1 MVKKDI
7 ETSFSASLV
16 LPKIIAHT
24 LGFNDQIEIID
35 MLKEDNGDYSFTSDK
50 SNYLEKIQ
58 EYFDKINIPEP
69 FNILSESQLKQY
81 DLNIKECVD
90 IITSKRDIS
99 IKVYQYV
106 ALLFTEIY
114 LDLYF
119 NAKTTKDLDQFI
131 SFLNRSLD
139 KINIEAEIESFKE
152 EDLGKLC
159 FWMATGSGKTIIMHI
174 NYLQYLNYIKK
185 YSIPLN
191 KTILIT
197 PNEDLSDQH
206 IREFRKSDIEAIKTT
221 KENYKLKKDSVKVI
235 DINKLSEKSQVKRI
249 DYKSFGDNN
258 LILVDEGHRGG
269 SGYKWI
275 NYRKNIAKEGF
286 TFEYSATFQ
295 DIKKDKNEISDYKKT
310 ILFDYSYKYYHED
323 GYGKEYFISNVDF
336 EKDDE
341 YPQTLIMLGNLIS
354 FYEQKRLFLE
364 HRHEVENNL
373 LIEEPLWILVGSK
386 VVETNKDKLDEGITS
401 DILKFIRFLNQLKI
415 EKEKY
420 SEYIKNIFEDKTQLK
435 NKGSN
440 QSFFI
445 DKFPYVR
452 QLLRDEFNNNFQML
466 LADIFRLV
474 LYADYNNAEL
484 VLENIKSSDG
494 EIGLKYND
502 STKYFGLIYVGKG
515 NDAKIINSDFIK
527 KNNIPTRDQVI
538 KTSLFETLNKKD
550 KDPLNI
556 LVGAK
561 KFIEGWD
568 NYRIS
573 SMLLMNFAKSKG
585 VSAIQLFGRGVRLHG
600 TQNSMKRSSFT
611 NPHIERSE
619 LRKNL
624 ELLETLNV
632 FGINASYME
641 EFRNELME
649 DIDFYIER
657 EILVEKDPKHIIKHD
672 LKCIKKEVNTEES
685 FRTSKIVVLSTFP
698 SVSIDIDNHLS
709 VLKSK
714 ETQEQVIVNKIYKS
728 VLINEEFFELVRWEN
743 IISELRRLKRI
754 KDYRNLDLPDV
765 DKIKDLL
772 KNKIEVDIRGD
783 EESFKQIK
791 DWKILRDNLER
802 IYIEILTKFIN
813 KNYSVEFKKHYSKNL
828 RLVDLKEEMSKNDD
842 DSIVPSSFKI
852 KIYVDSQR
860 KLKESKSKRL
870 MEIFLESDKILDIRE
885 LDDILTKNLIQ
896 KDGFYMDFD
905 RHIYFPLIIASKEE
919 GVYTVTPPGMN
930 EGEKKF
936 LEHLKL
942 FLDKNTIN
950 NYEVIVLRNH
960 ENTGYGYYLETK
972 TYYPDFIMWAVKEN
986 EQIIT
991 FLDPKGLGH
1000 PDYEKIDFN
1009 NEVNKIENDIR
1020 QKNPEQ
1026 NIKLHSFIVTETPK
1040 KIMAP
1045 DLVNNSDAYNI
1056 YFIYEAGYLE
1066 KIFKKIGIEFIR
1078 K

>member
-1 MVKKDI
+1 MC
-7 ETSFSASLV
+7 
-16 LPKIIAHT
+16 H
-24 LGFNDQIEIID
+24 
-35 MLKEDNGDYSFTSDK
+35 
-50 SNYLEKIQ
+50 
-58 EYFDKINIPEP
+58 
-69 FNILSESQLKQY
+69 
-81 DLNIKECVD
+81 
-90 IITSKRDIS
+90 
-99 IKVYQYV
+99 
-106 ALLFTEIY
+106 
-114 LDLYF
+114 
-119 NAKTTKDLDQFI
+119 
-131 SFLNRSLD
+131 
-139 KINIEAEIESFKE
+139 
-152 EDLGKLC
+152 
-159 FWMATGSGKTIIMHI
+159 
-174 NYLQYLNYIKK
+174 
-185 YSIPLN
+185 
-191 KTILIT
+191 
-197 PNEDLSDQH
+197 
-206 IREFRKSDIEAIKTT
+206 EAIKTT

-235 DINKLSEKSQVKRI
+235 DINKLFEKSQVKRI

-269 SGYKWI
+269 SGDKWI
-275 NYRKNIAKEGF
+275 KYRKEIAKEGF

-295 DIKKDKNEISDYKKT
+295 DIKNDKNLISDYKKT
-310 ILFDYSYKYYHED
+310 IHFDYSYKYYHQD
-323 GYGKEYFISNVDF
+323 GYGKEYYISNVDF
-336 EKDDE
+336 KKDDE
-341 YPQTLIMLGNLIS
+341 YSQTLIMIGNLLS

-364 HRHEVENNL
+364 NRHEAENNL
-373 LIEEPLWILVGSK
+373 LLEEPLWILVGSK
-386 VVETNKDKLDEGITS
+386 VVETNKDRLDEDITS
-401 DILKFIRFLNQLKI
+401 DILKFVRFLNQLKL
-415 EKEKY
+415 EKDKY

-435 NKGSN
+435 NQGTN

-445 DKFPYVR
+445 DKFPYIR
-452 QLLRDEFNNNFQML
+452 ELLRDEFNNNFEML
-466 LADIFRLV
+466 LADIFNLV
-474 LYADYNNAEL
+474 LYTDYNNAEL

-527 KNNIPTRDQVI
+527 KMKIPTRDQVI
-538 KTSLFETLNKKD
+538 KKSLFETLNRKD
-550 KDPLNI
+550 NSPLNI
-556 LVGAK
+556 LIGAK

-611 NPHIERSE
+611 NPHIEHSV
-619 LRKNL
+619 LRKHL
-624 ELLETLNV
+624 GLLETLNV

-641 EFRNELME
+641 DFRNELME
-649 DIDFYIER
+649 DIDFYTER

-685 FRTSKIVVLSTFP
+685 FRTSKIVTLSNSS
-698 SVSIDIDNHLS
+698 SVSINIDNHLS

-714 ETQEQVIVNKIYKS
+714 ETEEQVIVNKIYKS
-728 VLINEEFFELVRWEN
+728 VIVNDEFFDLVRWEK

-765 DKIKDLL
+765 DAIKDLL
-772 KNKIEVDIRGD
+772 KNQIEVDIRGD
-783 EESFKQIK
+783 EESFKQLR

-802 IYIEILTKFIN
+802 IYIEILSKFIN

-828 RLVDLKEEMSKNDD
+828 RLVDLKEEMSKAGDG
-842 DSIVPSSFKI
+842 SIVPPSFKI
-852 KIYVDSQR
+852 KINVDNQGNPIKSQSR
-860 KLKESKSKRL
+860 RM
-870 MEIFLESDKILDIRE
+870 MEIFLESDSILDIRD
-885 LDDILTKNLIQ
+885 LDTIFAKNLIQ
-896 KDGFYMDFD
+896 GTNFYMDFD
-905 RHIYFPLIIASKEE
+905 RHVYFPLILASNEE

-936 LEHLKL
+936 LVHLKD
-942 FLDKNTIN
+942 FLEKNYIKD
-950 NYEVIVLRNH
+950 YEIVVLRNH

-1009 NEVNKIENDIR
+1009 KGVTKIEKDIR
-1020 QKNPEQ
+1020 QKNPDQ
-1026 NIKLHSFIVTETPK
+1026 NIILHSFIVTETPK

-1056 YFIYEAGYLE
+1056 YFMYEAGYLE
-1066 KIFKKIGIEFIR
+1066 KIFRKIGIEFN
-1078 K
+1078 KK

>member
-16 LPKIIAHT
+16 LPKIIAHA

-35 MLKEDNGDYSFTSDK
+35 MLKEYNGDYSFISDK
-50 SNYLEKIQ
+50 SNYMEIL
-58 EYFDKINIPEP
+58 FDIFVNNNIPEP

-131 SFLNRSLD
+131 SFLNRSLE
-139 KINIEAEIESFKE
+139 KINIEAEIEPFKE

-235 DINKLSEKSQVKRI
+235 DINKLFEKSQVKRI

-269 SGYKWI
+269 SGDKWI
-275 NYRKNIAKEGF
+275 KYRKEIAKEGF

-295 DIKKDKNEISDYKKT
+295 DIKNDKISISDYKKT

-364 HRHEVENNL
+364 HRNEVENNL

-474 LYADYNNAEL
+474 LYTDYNNAEL

-527 KNNIPTRDQVI
+527 KTNIPTRDQVI

-611 NPHIERSE
+611 NPFIESSE
-619 LRKNL
+619 LKKHI

-632 FGINASYME
+632 FGINASYMD
-641 EFRNELME
+641 EFRKELME

-657 EILVEKDPKHIIKHD
+657 EILVEKDPNHIIKHD
-672 LKCIKKEVNTEES
+672 LKCIKKEFNSEES
-685 FRTSKIVVLSTFP
+685 FRTSKIVKLNTFP

-714 ETQEQVIVNKIYKS
+714 KTEEQVIVNKIYKS
-728 VLINEEFFELVRWEN
+728 VIINDEFFELVRWEN

-765 DKIKDLL
+765 DTIKDLL
-772 KNKIEVDIRGD
+772 KNKIEVEIRGD

-791 DWKILRDNLER
+791 EWKILRDTLER

-813 KNYSVEFKKHYSKNL
+813 KNYSIEFKKHFKP
-828 RLVDLKEEMSKNDD
+828 RLVSLKDDLSRTDEN
-842 DSIVPSSFKI
+842 SIVPSSFKI

-860 KLKESKSKRL
+860 KPKESKSKRL

-885 LDDILTKNLIQ
+885 LDDIFTKNLIQ
-896 KDGFYMDFD
+896 KDGFCMDFD

-919 GVYTVTPPGMN
+919 GVYNVTPPGMN

-942 FLDKNTIN
+942 FLDKNTIKD
-950 NYEVIVLRNH
+950 YEIVVLRNH
-960 ENTGYGYYLETK
+960 ENIGYGYYLETK

-991 FLDPKGLGH
+991 FFDPKGLAH
-1000 PDYEKIDFN
+1000 PDYEKINFN
-1009 NEVNKIENDIR
+1009 KGIYGVEKYIR
-1020 QKNPEQ
+1020 QNNPEQ

-1040 KIMAP
+1040 NIITP
-1045 DLVNNSDAYNI
+1045 DIVDNSDTYNI
-1056 YFIYEAGYLE
+1056 YFMYEAGYLE